1 MPDTPLEISKDRPV
15 TPQTLFVIAA
25 LRHQV
30 ATLEGVEEASL
41 PAEFRFTR
49 DGIEVVVTAT
59 TWIVCQAPGGAI
71 DER

>member
-1 MPDTPLEISKDRPV
+1 MPETTLKISKVRPV

-30 ATLEGVEEASL
+30 AALESVEEASL
-41 PAEFRFTR
+41 PVAFRFSR

-59 TWIVCQAPGGAI
+59 TWIVCEAPGASS
-71 DER
+71 